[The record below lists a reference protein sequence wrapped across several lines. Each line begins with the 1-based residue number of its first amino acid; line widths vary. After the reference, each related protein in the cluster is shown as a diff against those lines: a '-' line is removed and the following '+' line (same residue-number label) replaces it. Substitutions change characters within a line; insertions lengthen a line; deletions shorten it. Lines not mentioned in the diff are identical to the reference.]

1 MAVAPPKAAPPS
13 DDKRWRI
20 VNAAM
25 RRNGFEP
32 SALIE
37 TLHAEQEAFGY
48 LEDVG
53 LRYIAQNLSLPL
65 SKVYG
70 VATFY
75 NHFTLKPQGKH
86 TCVVCM
92 GTACYIKGAAQIIN
106 AISQQ
111 TGIKPGETTPDK
123 SLSLLVA
130 RCLGACGMAPAV
142 VYDGDIAGQVEPDGA
157 RARVAEWIDDAE

>member
-48 LEDVG
+48 LEEAG
-53 LRYIAQNLSLPL
+53 LRYIAHSLSVPL

-75 NHFTLKPQGKH
+75 NHFTLKPQGEH
-86 TCVVCM
+86 TCVVCL
-92 GTACYIKGAAQIIN
+92 GTACYIKGAAQIVTAIN
-106 AISQQ
+106 NQ

-123 SLSLLVA
+123 KLSLLVA
-130 RCLGACGMAPAV
+130 RCIGACGMAPAV
-142 VYDGDIAGQVEPDGA
+142 VYDGEIAGLVEPA
-157 RARVAEWIDDAE
+157 QALAQITEWTNDAE